1 MKSIKHSALLS
12 GAVLS
17 AAVLTLVGCSEGIVD
32 SGENSSGG
40 ESVELEYATFL
51 AESHPYSQWYLAW
64 AEEVTERTDGRITFR
79 NYWSNTV
86 LESDDIAPG
95 AADGRVDL
103 AQTSTSYNPNL
114 FPLSELLSVP
124 FATPQI
130 GAALEGLVDMYANDP
145 QYFAEFDDNNLIPLQ
160 FQPAGTNV
168 LGTTSP
174 VNGLSDLAGLSV
186 RSGSFFT
193 NAVVAAGANAVSMPL
208 GDVYQSMQTGL
219 INAWMT
225 PIENAIAFNLAE
237 VTPYIQ
243 DTGMGGFGL
252 VAIVI
257 NKDTFEGL
265 SAEDQQVLLETSDAF
280 NRTFIEG
287 LLVSMDAEACV
298 AVQEAGSTPVVWSDA
313 AIAEARAEL
322 AQPLLDQYVSNTNDA
337 GADGVSFAA
346 AWETYQQQYSG
357 AFGVYPGSVEPCLA
371 ASN

>member
-257 NKDTFEGL
+257 WDIIVANVAVARLILFKPTGEMRPIFVDLPLASDDEYVITLLASIITMTPGTLSADLDRERGVLVVHSLDDGADPEGL
-265 SAEDQQVLLETSDAF
+265 IARIK
-280 NRTFIEG
+280 NRYERR
-287 LLVSMDAEACV
+287 LVE
-298 AVQEAGSTPVVWSDA
+298 
-313 AIAEARAEL
+313 IFR
-322 AQPLLDQYVSNTNDA
+322 
-337 GADGVSFAA
+337 
-346 AWETYQQQYSG
+346 
-357 AFGVYPGSVEPCLA
+357 
-371 ASN
+371 